1 MSQTVHESRATLKL
15 LSESSQINSSM
26 GLHGHSGHHLICQPR
41 SRSRDVE
48 NSEPPLKRGGQR
60 WQNGSIVGQ
69 GQASKHAIA
78 NQKGGHAPSFI
89 GKMQPSIGLVS
100 ASDFLGSIRRA
111 EQHTQKTFVSVIL
124 SSLVLP
130 YMCCRRQCS
139 VRRAGS
145 QGIQTTELFRTF
157 QDVIVPEGPA
167 VHCSTHRR
175 RS

>member
-1 MSQTVHESRATLKL
+1 
-15 LSESSQINSSM
+15 M
-26 GLHGHSGHHLICQPR
+26 GLHGHRSHHLICQPR

-48 NSEPPLKRGGQR
+48 NSDPPLTGGGQR
-60 WQNGSIVGQ
+60 WQSGSIVGQ
-69 GQASKHAIA
+69 ETLPNMPSPTKK
-78 NQKGGHAPSFI
+78 KGGTPLVHRGNCSHPLDWS
-89 GKMQPSIGLVS
+89 QP
-100 ASDFLGSIRRA
+100 ATFLAVFA
-111 EQHTQKTFVSVIL
+111 ELSNMQKTFVSVKL

-139 VRRAGS
+139 VQRAGS